1 MLLSES
7 AAVCTAAT
15 AVLQLARN
23 IVEGVERLDRQLRGQ
38 EAMDSIG
45 QGIKQLQAQ
54 LQQLVDGAQPP
65 Q

>member
-1 MLLSES
+1 MSLLLSPLLLL
-7 AAVCTAAT
+7 
-15 AVLQLARN
+15 AVLQLARS

-38 EAMDSIG
+38 EAMDTIG